1 MECRVAYDKMMEDGS
16 QKKVPEI
23 YVVEANSFTEAEERA
38 IEELAH
44 YATGEFEVKDIKL
57 ASYGEVV
64 FADNDDESTD
74 QRYWKAK
81 VKFIIIDEKTG
92 KEKYSTVNYLVQ
104 APTLRGALDGI
115 DSIMNG
121 SMQDYVQANIG
132 ETSIIDVLEY
142 KKKEVSHE

>member
-16 QKKVPEI
+16 QKKVSEI

-38 IEELAH
+38 TEELAP
-44 YATGEFEVKDIKL
+44 YATGEFEVKDIKP

-64 FADNDDESTD
+64 FADNGDESTD

-121 SMQDYVQANIG
+121 SMQEEKQANIG
-132 ETSIIDVLEY
+132 ETSILDVLEY